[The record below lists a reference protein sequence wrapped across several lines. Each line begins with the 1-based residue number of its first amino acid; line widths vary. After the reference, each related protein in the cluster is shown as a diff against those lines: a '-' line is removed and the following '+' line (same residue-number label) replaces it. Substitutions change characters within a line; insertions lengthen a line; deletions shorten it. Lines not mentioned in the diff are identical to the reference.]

1 MVSGQHYEVDCI
13 IFRTGFEVGTSY
25 TRRSGYDVIGL
36 DDQKLSDYWREGTR
50 TLHGMGSHGFP
61 NLFIMNTS
69 QGGFT
74 ANFPHLLDES
84 AVHQA
89 FIMSHALA
97 SGIES
102 VEVTKKAEDEW
113 IDTIMGFSG
122 GPLGAIGGPDCTP
135 GYYLSLIHI

>member
-1 MVSGQHYEVDCI
+1 MLYLYKRI
-13 IFRTGFEVGTSY
+13 IFGLITNDKLNNILDLNFREK
-25 TRRSGYDVIGL
+25 VILVPLALVVLLIGI
-36 DDQKLSDYWREGTR
+36 
-50 TLHGMGSHGFP
+50 FP

-102 VEVTKKAEDEW
+102 VEVTKKAED
-113 IDTIMGFSG
+113 
-122 GPLGAIGGPDCTP
+122 
-135 GYYLSLIHI
+135 